1 MLISDW
7 SSDVCS
13 SDLLA
18 KVSFKLVGLRDA
30 ITGSAG
36 KTGAHGISLDLT
48 RVADRQKQLTG
59 RGKMQGRTP
68 TDGTYDLHARALA
81 PGPFYIDDFIALL
94 QRQIDGLARKLVE
107 LAHGLHGDRKS
118 TRLNSSH

>member
-18 KVSFKLVGLRDA
+18 KVAFKLVGLRDA

-81 PGPFYIDDFIALL
+81 D
-94 QRQIDGLARKLVE
+94 RKGAVKRKGVSVRVE
-107 LAHGLHGDRKS
+107 LGGR
-118 TRLNSSH
+118 RSSKNQKIKRAINR